1 MAELK
6 FIDKVAERAQVPEDR
21 AVALTEATLR
31 TLASRLSGGEAADLA
46 NRIPESLRPLLV
58 KAQENPEPLTFDE
71 FVARVAAQS
80 EVPDDIARRGIGAV
94 LQAMHTTVGQREFD
108 EFMAQLPK
116 EFGQVAH
123 VVPGHR

>member
-6 FIDKVAERAQVPEDR
+6 FIDKVAERTQIPEDR

-31 TLASRLSGGEAADLA
+31 TLAARISGGEAADVA
-46 NRIPESLRPLLV
+46 DRVPESLRPLLIT
-58 KAQENPEPLTFDE
+58 AQEDAEPFSFDE
-71 FVARVAAQS
+71 FVARVAAQA
-80 EVPDDIARRGIGAV
+80 EVPDDVAKRGIGAV
-94 LQAMHTTVGQREFD
+94 LQAMHTTLGQREFD

-116 EFGQVAH
+116 EFAQVAH

>member
-1 MAELK
+1 MAELR

-31 TLASRLSGGEAADLA
+31 TLAERVSGGEAADLA
-46 NRIPESLRPLLV
+46 DRLPEPLRPLLI
-58 KAQENPEPLTFDE
+58 KIQEDPEPFSFDE
-71 FVARVAAQS
+71 FVARVAAQAG
-80 EVPDDIARRGIGAV
+80 VPDDVAKRGVRAV

-116 EFGQVAH
+116 EFGQLAQVA
-123 VVPGHR
+123 PGHR

>member
-6 FIDKVAERAQVPEDR
+6 FIDKVTERAQVSEDR
-21 AVALTEATLR
+21 AIALTEATLR
-31 TLASRLSGGEAADLA
+31 TLAARLSAGEAADLA
-46 NRIPESLRPLLV
+46 DRVPEQLRPLLI
-58 KAQENPEPLTFDE
+58 KFEEDPEPLSFDA
-71 FVARVAAQS
+71 FVARVATQA
-80 EVPDDIARRGIGAV
+80 EVSDDIARRGIRAV

-116 EFGQVAH
+116 EFGQLAQ